1 MFNYGQYW
9 QADELSDI
17 DLLVKLEAGDE
28 LFKLPAHKL
37 VLSHSPFFKANVSTQ
52 VACYSS
58 MPTCDLYVDHCMSVC
73 KLVGCCSPSS
83 ISHS

>member
-17 DLLVKLEAGDE
+17 DLLVKLEPGDV

-37 VLSHSPFFKANVSTQ
+37 VLSHSPFFKAKVSTQ
-52 VACYSS
+52 V
-58 MPTCDLYVDHCMSVC
+58 VC
-73 KLVGCCSPSS
+73 
-83 ISHS
+83 